1 MKKVIISLMLIIV
14 VVVPTMSQECPDKQL
29 PRAQRLQYDFDFEA
43 QLPFLKAKPLLVQKY
58 SEDGHDYAVVYASGD
73 FWGEKCIENVY
84 VFDKGEP
91 LLELKEVDAFVDH
104 NTGPN
109 TEFAGILITRRTYDS
124 NWNQKGVIEK
134 ELRIP
139 EEVQNTLIKL
149 LLNELEW
156 ENKTN
161 IGYVETKDAI
171 LFPTRIRA
179 IY

>member
-1 MKKVIISLMLIIV
+1 MLIIV

-43 QLPFLKAKPLLVQKY
+43 QLPFSKAKPLLVQKY

-91 LLELKEVDAFVDH
+91 LLELKEVDAIVDH
-104 NTGPN
+104 NTGSK
-109 TEFAGILITRRTYDS
+109 TEFAGILITRRVYDS
-124 NWNQKGVIEK
+124 NGYQKGVIEK

-139 EEVQNTLIKL
+139 DEVAQTLADFL
-149 LLNELEW
+149 TNDLEW

-161 IGYVETKDAI
+161 IGYIETKSTQ
-171 LFPTRIRA
+171 LLPTKPRV